1 MRQKEN
7 VWINNTR
14 AYRKAAREVCR
25 LKEEGGVLNSQQLI
39 PTLHMHFFFY
49 LAFFSL
55 ALSLCQGNSCV
66 CFLYLSRHRKSSTL
80 CFYKLYSQRDNTSR
94 IKTIPQT
101 IKNFCL
107 LQVTPAAKTEVSKF
121 GPWRQDFH
129 CEHQR

>member
-39 PTLHMHFFFY
+39 PTLHMHFSY

-55 ALSLCQGNSCV
+55 ALSLSGQQLCV
-66 CFLYLSRHRKSSTL
+66 LLVSEPTQEIKYFVFL
-80 CFYKLYSQRDNTSR
+80 
-94 IKTIPQT
+94 
-101 IKNFCL
+101 
-107 LQVTPAAKTEVSKF
+107 
-121 GPWRQDFH
+121 
-129 CEHQR
+129 